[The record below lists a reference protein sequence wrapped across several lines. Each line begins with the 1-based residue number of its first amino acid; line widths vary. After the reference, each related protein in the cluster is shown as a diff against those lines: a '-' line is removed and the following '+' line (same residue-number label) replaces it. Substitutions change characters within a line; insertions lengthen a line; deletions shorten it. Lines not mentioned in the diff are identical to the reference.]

1 MAKKRGGRKP
11 RADSKSGA
19 IREML
24 QTHGMAIA
32 SKDIISALAGRGIDV
47 SSAHV
52 ANVRGRML
60 QKAQGGGGAAL
71 ASTNGRRKR
80 RGRKPGPKPGRP
92 GRKPGRR
99 PASSMEDALL
109 QVKRVAD
116 VVGLDEARRALDLL
130 AKLQG

>member
-11 RADSKSGA
+11 VADSKSGA

-24 QTHGMAIA
+24 ESHGMSTA
-32 SKDIISALAGRGIDV
+32 SKDIIAALAGRGIEV

-60 QKAQGGGGAAL
+60 QKAHRGPAPAVAAT
-71 ASTNGRRKR
+71 TNGRRRKR
-80 RGRKPGPKPGRP
+80 RGRKPGPKPGR
-92 GRKPGRR
+92 KPGR
-99 PASSMEDALL
+99 PAASSMENTLL

-116 VVGLDEARRALDLL
+116 IVGLEEARRALDLL